1 MMKAAILSRAAV
13 AGVCMALC
21 SCASVS
27 VREIIPLTQAPTKVP
42 QAILV
47 QTFEFEDDMVR
58 AGRQG
63 EELEEFKRSMQ
74 QEMTAN
80 LLERLR
86 KYIGPAQATS
96 PESMLPRENSWV
108 ISGRFTRLYQGSR
121 FLRGAL
127 GFGTGG
133 TKMDVTATISD
144 LSGKVP
150 RRFLLIQTT
159 GGTNAMPGAVMGVVT
174 WPMILSGAPGLVSGL
189 SGDSRRTAREITSAL
204 ALYMKNHGL
213 DAGKEA
219 PKVKRKGSLPVFSNN
234 REAEY

>member
-1 MMKAAILSRAAV
+1 MKTAIFSRAAI

-42 QAILV
+42 QTILV

-63 EELEEFKRSMQ
+63 EELEEFKRGMQ

-96 PESMLPRENSWV
+96 PESMLPRENSWL

-127 GFGTGG
+127 GFGSGG
-133 TKMDVTATISD
+133 TKMEITATISD

-150 RRFLLIQTT
+150 KRFLLIQTT

-174 WPMILSGAPGLVSGL
+174 WPMILSGAPGLVAGL

-204 ALYMKNHGL
+204 GLYMKNHGL
-213 DAGKEA
+213 DVGKEV
-219 PKVKRKGSLPVFSNN
+219 PKVKRKGSLPLFSNN
-234 REAEY
+234 REPEN